1 MCQLYK
7 IPISTRFILSYA
19 NNVYLSRRHYFGN
32 DSLDIAMHKQGVTGV
47 LERIGGGHCVFKW
60 GFTRIF
66 PWNQDITVKFKSE
79 LIFINFLYVFNVI
92 GNTEPICFTQTIPSM
107 CEP

>member
-47 LERIGGGHCVFKW
+47 LERIGGGGALCIQM
-60 GFTRIF
+60 GF
-66 PWNQDITVKFKSE
+66 
-79 LIFINFLYVFNVI
+79 YV
-92 GNTEPICFTQTIPSM
+92 S
-107 CEP
+107 

>member
-7 IPISTRFILSYA
+7 IPILTRFILSYA

-47 LERIGGGHCVFKW
+47 LERIGGGGGGVFKW

-79 LIFINFLYVFNVI
+79 LIFTKF
-92 GNTEPICFTQTIPSM
+92 
-107 CEP
+107 

>member
-32 DSLDIAMHKQGVTGV
+32 DSLDIAMHKQGVTGA
-47 LERIGGGHCVFKW
+47 LERIGTWGWGG
-60 GFTRIF
+60 
-66 PWNQDITVKFKSE
+66 TVRSNGV
-79 LIFINFLYVFNVI
+79 LRGYFLGTKI
-92 GNTEPICFTQTIPSM
+92 
-107 CEP
+107 